1 MTKRKGSGIIKRVCV
16 VFSMVFA
23 CLCLIQTMHHSLGV
37 AIAEGKSFVLP
48 EIKGWKQSGE
58 PQTFLPGTLYEYI
71 NGGADLYLAY
81 DFQDLKVTEYLD
93 DKKATVT
100 VEVYRHKSPTES
112 FGIYSQERLPDA
124 NYLNIGAQGYMDK
137 NILNFLAGSFYV
149 KINSY
154 NTGADDQGVLQAFAK
169 KIEENL
175 NERGGLPPLLSV
187 FPAEGK
193 LRNSEK
199 FVARNFLGYSFL
211 HSAFTADYDLFGKK
225 FKLFLMAGKDR
236 NECRSIIQEYLRQVK
251 SAEKGAIEGRH
262 TLSDPHH
269 GTVDLCWEG
278 IHVWGVLD
286 LAEPD
291 LRSRHLKLLEDELR
305 KAKQEKVVKF

>member
-1 MTKRKGSGIIKRVCV
+1 MATSKGSGIIKGVCV
-16 VFSMVFA
+16 VFLMVFA
-23 CLCLIQTMHHSLGV
+23 CLFLIQTMPHPVG
-37 AIAEGKSFVLP
+37 ATIAEGKSFVFP
-48 EIKGWKQSGE
+48 EITGWRQSGE
-58 PQTFLPGTLYEYI
+58 PQTLLPGTLYEYI

-81 DFQDLKVTEYLD
+81 DFQELKVTEYLD
-93 DKKATVT
+93 DKKGNVT
-100 VEVYRHKSPTES
+100 VEVYRHKSPTEA

-154 NTGADDQGVLQAFAK
+154 NTDSDDPGVLQIFAK
-169 KIEENL
+169 RIEENL
-175 NERGGLPPLLSV
+175 NERGGLPSLLSV

-199 FVARNFLGYSFL
+199 FIARNFLGYSFL

-225 FKLFLMAGKDR
+225 FKLFLMACKDR
-236 NECRSIIQEYLRQVK
+236 NECRTIIQDYLRQVK
-251 SAEKGAIEGRH
+251 SPEKEVVEGRH
-262 TLSDPHH
+262 TLADPHH
-269 GTVDLCWEG
+269 GTIDLCWEG
-278 IHVWGVLD
+278 IYVWGVLD

-305 KAKQEKVVKF
+305 RIK

>member
-1 MTKRKGSGIIKRVCV
+1 MAISKGSEIIKRLCV

-23 CLCLIQTMHHSLGV
+23 CLFLIQTMHQPLGV
-37 AIAEGKSFVLP
+37 AIAEGKSFVFP

-81 DFQDLKVTEYLD
+81 DFQELKVTEYLD

-100 VEVYRHKSPTES
+100 VEVYRHKSPTEA

-175 NERGGLPPLLSV
+175 NERGGLPSLLVRFPRGREIEEFREVHCKELSRIFV
-187 FPAEGK
+187 F
-193 LRNSEK
+193 
-199 FVARNFLGYSFL
+199 
-211 HSAFTADYDLFGKK
+211 AFCFH
-225 FKLFLMAGKDR
+225 
-236 NECRSIIQEYLRQVK
+236 C
-251 SAEKGAIEGRH
+251 
-262 TLSDPHH
+262 
-269 GTVDLCWEG
+269 
-278 IHVWGVLD
+278 
-286 LAEPD
+286 
-291 LRSRHLKLLEDELR
+291 
-305 KAKQEKVVKF
+305 

>member
-1 MTKRKGSGIIKRVCV
+1 MTISKGSGIIKRLCLVFSV
-16 VFSMVFA
+16 VFA
-23 CLCLIQTMHHSLGV
+23 GLYLIQTVHQPLGV
-37 AIAEGKSFVLP
+37 AIAGGKSFVFP
-48 EIKGWKQSGE
+48 GITGWKQSGE

-93 DKKATVT
+93 DNKGNVT
-100 VEVYRHKSPTES
+100 VEVYRHKSPTEA

-175 NERGGLPPLLSV
+175 DERGGLPSLLSS

-199 FVARNFLGYSFL
+199 FIARNFLGYSIL
-211 HSAFTADYDLFGKK
+211 HSAFTADYELSGKR
-225 FKLFLMAGKDR
+225 FKLFLMVCKDR
-236 NECRSIIQEYLRQVK
+236 NECRTIIHEYLRQVK
-251 SAEKGAIEGRH
+251 SAEKEVVEGRH
-262 TLSDPHH
+262 ILADPHH
-269 GTVDLCWEG
+269 GTVDLRWEG
-278 IHVWGVLD
+278 VHVWGVLD

-291 LRSRHLKLLEDELR
+291 LRSRHLKLLEDELK
-305 KAKQEKVVKF
+305 KAN

>member
-1 MTKRKGSGIIKRVCV
+1 MAISKGTGIIKRVCV
-16 VFSMVFA
+16 VFSMVYA
-23 CLCLIQTMHHSLGV
+23 CLFLIHTMHYPLGV
-37 AIAEGKSFVLP
+37 TIAEGKSFVFP
-48 EIKGWKQSGE
+48 EITGWKQTGE

-81 DFQDLKVTEYLD
+81 DFQELKVSEYVD

-100 VEVYRHKSPTES
+100 VEVYRHKSPTEA

-154 NTGADDQGVLQAFAK
+154 NTGADDQEVLQAFAK

-175 NERGGLPPLLSV
+175 NERGGLPSLLSV

-199 FVARNFLGYSFL
+199 FIARNFLGYSFL
-211 HSAFTADYDLFGKK
+211 HSAFTADYDLSGKK
-225 FKLFLMAGKDR
+225 FKLFLIACKDR
-236 NECRSIIQEYLRQVK
+236 NECRNIIQEYLRQVK
-251 SAEKGAIEGRH
+251 SAKKEVVEGRH
-262 TLSDPHH
+262 TFSDPHH
-269 GTVDLCWEG
+269 GIVDLCWEG
-278 IHVWGVLD
+278 IHLWGVLD
-286 LAEPD
+286 LADPD
-291 LRSRHLKLLEDELR
+291 LRSRHLKLLEDELT
-305 KAKQEKVVKF
+305 KVK